1 MKIRIIGSAHPLR
14 GGGISTFNEVL
25 AGALQAEGHDVE
37 IWSFSLQYPAVL
49 FPGKSQR
56 TDEPAPPGL
65 RIRSVI
71 NSVNPLNWLHVGKLL
86 RDDRPDLI
94 IVRFWTPFMGPAF
107 GTILRSVRKNGHSRI
122 IAITDNVVAHEKKAV
137 DLMFT
142 KYFFKPVHGFVTM
155 SGEVMKDLRR
165 LTDKPAVQLFHPL
178 YDNYGEKLE
187 RAEALR
193 SLELDPTKRYVMF
206 FGFIRKYKGLDL
218 LLEAMADAAVRE
230 TGIHL
235 IVAGEYYGDKELYEG
250 LIAKL
255 GLANRV
261 HLFTDFIPNGELR
274 RYFGAADCVVLPYR
288 TATQSGITQTA
299 YHFER
304 GMVATRVGGL
314 PEFVEDGKTGIICE
328 PEPAAIAKALV
339 RYFEP
344 GIPELESNL
353 KAAKA
358 KYSWPVFIE
367 KLMGFACR
375 DFECRDGVPA

>member
-25 AGALQAEGHDVE
+25 AGALQEQGHDVE
-37 IWSFSLQYPAVL
+37 IWSFSLQYPSIL

-65 RIRSVI
+65 RIRSII
-71 NSVNPLNWLHVGKLL
+71 NSVNPLNWISVGKKL

-107 GTILRSVRKNGHSRI
+107 GTILRSVRKNKHTRI
-122 IAITDNVVAHEKKAV
+122 LAITDNVVAHEKKAV

-142 KYFFKPVHGFVTM
+142 RYFFKPIHGFVTM
-155 SGEVMKDLRR
+155 SGEVMKDLRK
-165 LTDKPAVQLFHPL
+165 LTEKPAAQLFHPL
-178 YDNYGEKLE
+178 YDNYGEKMNRE
-187 RAEALR
+187 IALK
-193 SLELDPTKRYVMF
+193 SLELDPAKRYVMF

-218 LLEAMADAAVRE
+218 LLEAIAKPEVSAAN
-230 TGIHL
+230 IHM
-235 IVAGEYYGDKELYEG
+235 IVAGEYYGDKEMYED
-250 LIAKL
+250 LILKL
-255 GLANRV
+255 DLQNRV
-261 HLFTDFIPNGELR
+261 HLFTDFIPNDELR

-328 PEPAAIAKALV
+328 PDPAAIATALV
-339 RYFEP
+339 KYFEP
-344 GIPELESNL
+344 GIPDLHENL
-353 KAAKA
+353 LAAKA
-358 KYSWPVFIE
+358 RYSWPVFIE
-367 KLMGFACR
+367 KLLAFA
-375 DFECRDGVPA
+375 GTVKA